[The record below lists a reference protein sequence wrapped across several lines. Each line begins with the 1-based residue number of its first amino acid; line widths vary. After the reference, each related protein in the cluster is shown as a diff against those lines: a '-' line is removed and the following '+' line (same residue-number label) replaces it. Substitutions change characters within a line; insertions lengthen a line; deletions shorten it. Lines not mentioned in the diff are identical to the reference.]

1 MLTMK
6 KKITKRELNR
16 LVSEH
21 LDIIELFK
29 DNIKEELSEE
39 QPDDY
44 VLKDWR
50 GVIKSEMSK
59 INALRLEYYNGDY
72 DKFELL
78 Y

>member
-1 MLTMK
+1 MK